1 MAIVQAV
8 GKPENESERK
18 AIEYFAR
25 HLPDDRYTIFHN
37 LELVASSG
45 QAYEYDLVIVG
56 EYAVYSIEVKGYH
69 GLIRGNAREWE
80 TEWGEINHSPIPLA
94 NKKAKIL
101 NSWLE
106 RYNLALKGIWVESLI
121 VLTDEQTRIRLLDP
135 QANRVMHLN
144 EAVAFIL
151 NPQLLPNRPQSLA
164 HFSRLICDGFSRYF
178 RPLHR
183 QQQIGEYQV
192 LQTIGKNNLYT
203 TLLAEHRAIRKKRF
217 TLKVYNLSFHED
229 TQTRA
234 KHVEWML
241 RDANALQQLA
251 GHENIVRANTP
262 FWDDTR
268 LVLPLE
274 WVEGYSLRGL
284 LEAGANLDFTRTVDI
299 VRQVC
304 IGLQYA
310 HSHGVIHRDVRPEN
324 IIVPN
329 AGPVKLVNFDCARI
343 EDADM
348 PTIAS
353 RVGRQL
359 DERYIAPEIWA
370 DPFYASITSDVYAA
384 GIVLFEVLTGQ
395 TPYQHI
401 KEVFAAQ
408 GLPRRP
414 TQVKASLSLDAD
426 EVISRM
432 CAFRIKERYS
442 SLQEVIDDL
451 AIIG

>member
-1 MAIVQAV
+1 MAVVQAI
-8 GKPENESERK
+8 GAPENESERK
-18 AIEYFAR
+18 AIGYFAR
-25 HLPDDRYTIFHN
+25 HLPDEHYTIFHN
-37 LELVASSG
+37 LELPGPSG
-45 QAYEYDLVIVG
+45 QAFEYDIVIVG
-56 EYAVYSIEVKGYH
+56 EYAVYSVEVKGYR
-69 GLIRGNAREWE
+69 GIIKGNAYEWE
-80 TEWGEINHSPIPLA
+80 MEWGEINNSPIPLA

-101 NSWLE
+101 KSWLA
-106 RYNLALKGIWVESLI
+106 RYNLALKDIWVESLI
-121 VLTDEQTRIRLLDP
+121 VLTDEQARISLRDP
-135 QANRVMHLN
+135 QASRVMHLN

-151 NPQLLPNRPQSLA
+151 NPQSLPNHSESLTR
-164 HFSRLICDGFSRYF
+164 FSKSICEGFSRYF

-183 QQQIGEYQV
+183 QQQVGEYRVIQI
-192 LQTIGKNNLYT
+192 IGKNNLYT
-203 TLLAEHRAIRKKRF
+203 TMLAEHRAIRKKRF
-217 TLKVYNLSFHED
+217 TLKVYNLNFYENA
-229 TQTRA
+229 QTRA
-234 KHVEWML
+234 KHVELML

-251 GHENIVRANTP
+251 GHENIVWASTP
-262 FWDDTR
+262 FWDEQR

-284 LEAGANLDFTRTVDI
+284 LEAGTTLDFSRMVDI

-324 IIVPN
+324 IIIPN

-343 EDADM
+343 DDADV

-370 DPFYASITSDVYAA
+370 DPSTASITSDVYAA
-384 GIVLFEVLTGQ
+384 GIVFFEMLTGQ

-401 KEVFAAQ
+401 REVFAAK

-414 TQVKASLSLDAD
+414 TQVKATLSPDTD
-426 EVISRM
+426 EVIGRM
-432 CAFRIKERYS
+432 CAFKIKERYPN
-442 SLQEVIDDL
+442 LQEVIDDL

>member
-1 MAIVQAV
+1 MAVVQAV
-8 GKPENESERK
+8 GTPENESERK

-25 HLPDDRYTIFHN
+25 HLPDDSYTIFHN
-37 LELVASSG
+37 LELSTPAG
-45 QAYEYDLVIVG
+45 QAFEYDLIIVG
-56 EYAVYSIEVKGYH
+56 EYAVYSVEVKGYH
-69 GLIRGNAREWE
+69 GVITGNAYEWE
-80 TEWGEINHSPIPLA
+80 MEWGEINHSPIPLA

-101 NSWLE
+101 KSWLA
-106 RYNLALKGIWVESLI
+106 RYNLALKDLWVESLI
-121 VLTDEQTRIRLLDP
+121 VLTDEQARISLRDP
-135 QANRVMHLN
+135 QASRVMHLH
-144 EAVAFIL
+144 EAVSAIL
-151 NPQLLPNRPQSLA
+151 HPHLLPNRPESIIR
-164 HFSRLICDGFSRYF
+164 FSRLICEGFAKYF

-183 QQQIGEYQV
+183 QQQIGEYRV

-203 TLLAEHRAIRKKRF
+203 TLLAEHRSIRKQRF
-217 TLKVYNLSFHED
+217 LLKVYHLNFYENA
-229 TQTRA
+229 QTRA
-234 KHVEWML
+234 KQVEWML

-251 GHENIVRANTP
+251 GHENIVRASLP

-268 LVLPLE
+268 LILPLE

-284 LEAGANLDFTRTVDI
+284 LEAGTQLAFTRVVDI

-324 IIVPN
+324 IIIPN
-329 AGPVKLVNFDCARI
+329 TGPVKLVNFDCARI

-370 DPFYASITSDVYAA
+370 DPSYASITSDVYAA
-384 GIVLFEVLTGQ
+384 GIVFFEVLTGQ

-401 KEVFAAQ
+401 KEVFAAK
-408 GLPRRP
+408 GLPRLP
-414 TQVKASLSLDAD
+414 TQVNAALSPDAD
-426 EVISRM
+426 EVIGQM
-432 CAFRIKERYS
+432 CAFKIKDRYPQ
-442 SLQEVIDDL
+442 LQEVIDDL
-451 AIIG
+451 VIIG